1 MESTFESEFN
11 EEQALTKKLKPHL
24 RFSQGDRVTHKTN
37 DKVIMAVVSLLDITF
52 EEDYVVEWLDFKK
65 EMQRDLIFDAM
76 LDPAPK

>member
-1 MESTFESEFN
+1 
-11 EEQALTKKLKPHL
+11 
-24 RFSQGDRVTHKTN
+24 
-37 DKVIMAVVSLLDITF
+37 MAVVSLLDITF

>member
-1 MESTFESEFN
+1 MQFENEFN
-11 EEQALTKKLKPHL
+11 EEQALTKKLKPYL
-24 RFSQGDRVTHKTN
+24 RFVQGDRVTHKTN
-37 DKVIMAVVSLLDITF
+37 DKVVMAVVSLLDITF